1 MQTVFRKFL
10 NKPFAF
16 TSKRFFADAQFDVA
30 VIGGGPGGYVA
41 AIKAGQLGLKTCCI
55 EKRESLGG
63 TCLNVGC
70 IPSKALLNI
79 SHKYEDSTKHFAD
92 FGLKVSGVS
101 VDWAGVQKKKS
112 TTVTAL
118 TKGIEMLF
126 GKNKVENIKGYA
138 KITGKNTIEVE
149 GPDGKKRT
157 VNTKNII
164 IASGSEPTPFP
175 GIPFDEKTIVS
186 STGALSLANIPKKL
200 IVVGGGVI
208 GLELGSVYARFGTE
222 VVVVEFLDRIVT
234 GADTELAT
242 QFSRLLSKQGIKI
255 MTKTKVLSGKN
266 TASGV
271 EVVVQPVAGGKEQTL
286 TGDVLLVAT
295 GRRAFTEK
303 LGVAELGLSVDKAGR
318 LEVNEHFQ
326 TNIPNIFAVG
336 DVVKGP
342 MLAHK
347 AEEEGIACVEHIAGK
362 GGHVNYNAIPGVIY
376 TNPEFAWVGKTEEQL
391 KEEKVAYNK
400 GFFPFVA
407 NSRAK
412 ANSETDG
419 TIKVLSDKT
428 TDRIL
433 GVHVIGPN
441 AGEMIAEAVLAI
453 EYGASSEDIARTC
466 HAHPTLSEALKE
478 ACMAVYSKPIHC

>member
-1 MQTVFRKFL
+1 MQTVFKRILARPLAFNNKF
-10 NKPFAF
+10 
-16 TSKRFFADAQFDVA
+16 FFADAQFDIA

-79 SHKYEDSTKHFAD
+79 SHKYEESTKHFAD
-92 FGLKVSGVS
+92 FGLKVQGVT
-101 VDWAGVQKKKS
+101 VDWAGVQKKKGS
-112 TTVTAL
+112 IVTQL

-126 GKNKVENIKGYA
+126 GKNKVENVKGSA
-138 KITGKNTIEVE
+138 KITGKGVIEVE
-149 GPDGKKRT
+149 QADGKKRT
-157 VNTKNII
+157 INAKNII
-164 IASGSEPTPFP
+164 IATGSEPTPFP
-175 GIPFDEKTIVS
+175 GIPFDEKKIVS
-186 STGALSLANIPKKL
+186 STGALSLAAIPKKL

-208 GLELGSVYARFGTE
+208 GLELGSVYQRLGSE
-222 VVVVEFLDRIVT
+222 VQVVEFLDRIVP
-234 GADTELAT
+234 GADTEIGT
-242 QFSRLLSKQGIKI
+242 MFSKLLVKQGIKI
-255 MTKTKVLSGKN
+255 MTKTKVLSGKA
-266 TASGV
+266 TATGV
-271 EVVVQPVAGGKEQTL
+271 EVTVQPVAGGKEQTIA
-286 TGDVLLVAT
+286 GDVLLIAT

-303 LGVAELGLSVDKAGR
+303 LGAKELGLNLDKAGR
-318 LEVNEHFQ
+318 IEIDAHYQ
-326 TNIPNIFAVG
+326 TNVPGIYAIG
-336 DVVKGP
+336 DVVKGS

-362 GGHVNYNAIPGVIY
+362 GGHVNYGTIPRVIY
-376 TNPEFAWVGKTEEQL
+376 THPEVAWVGKTEEQL

-400 GFFPFVA
+400 GYFPFVA

-412 ANSETDG
+412 ANAESDG
-419 TIKVLSDKT
+419 QIKVLSDKT

-433 GVHVIGPN
+433 GVHVLGPN